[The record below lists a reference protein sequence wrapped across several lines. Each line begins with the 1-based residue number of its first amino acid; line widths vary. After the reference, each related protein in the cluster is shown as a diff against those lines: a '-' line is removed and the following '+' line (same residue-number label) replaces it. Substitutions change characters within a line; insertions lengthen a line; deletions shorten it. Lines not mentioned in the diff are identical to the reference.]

1 VVPARIV
8 GAAVGEPA
16 DVSHPRGTL
25 FVAAPLASCG
35 GAILEWDLAA
45 SKLLRTACLGLP
57 AASMHLVRA
66 GERLYALNDEEV
78 HSGRTLVVVELP
90 SLRVV
95 RRVDLGAGGTSG
107 IATDGTLI
115 AVASEV
121 GSERHR
127 WSLTTL
133 DATANVLARTE
144 LPGELQRGR
153 HASIVVLG
161 GAVYAGVTDNVTVK
175 PRLIELDAR
184 GAVVK
189 QLPLDVTDAHV
200 SLAVRRG
207 TLLVAGGQELL
218 EVSPRLEILARH
230 SVPVSDGLAVAAD
243 GRVLTGEGEILT
255 DAFTRERSLPWAGQA
270 VWMFQLLWM
279 DKSAVRI
286 SADGTGA
293 GPVVVTWVALP

>member
-16 DVSHPRGTL
+16 DASHPRGTL
-25 FVAAPLASCG
+25 FVAAPLTSCG

-45 SKLLRTACLGLP
+45 SKPLRSVCLGLP
-57 AASMHLVRA
+57 AANMHLARA
-66 GERLYALNDEEV
+66 GARLYVLNDEEV
-78 HSGRTLVVVELP
+78 HTGRTLVVVELP
-90 SLRVV
+90 SLRVA

-107 IATDGTLI
+107 IATDGTLV

-144 LPGELQRGR
+144 LAGELQRGR

-161 GAVYAGVTDNVTVK
+161 GAVYAGVTDSATAK
-175 PRLIELDAR
+175 PRLVELDAR
-184 GAVVK
+184 AAVVK
-189 QLPLDVTDAHV
+189 QLPLDLTNPHV
-200 SLAVRRG
+200 SLATKRG
-207 TLLVAGGQELL
+207 ALLVAGGQELL
-218 EVSPRLEILARH
+218 EVSPRLDLLARH
-230 SVPVSDGLAVAAD
+230 SVPASDGLAVAVD
-243 GRVLTGEGEILT
+243 GRVLTGEGEILN
-255 DAFTRERSLPWAGQA
+255 DALTAERSLPWAGRPA
-270 VWMFQLLWM
+270 WMFQLLWL
-279 DKSAVRI
+279 DKSAVKV
-286 SADGTGA
+286 SADSTGG